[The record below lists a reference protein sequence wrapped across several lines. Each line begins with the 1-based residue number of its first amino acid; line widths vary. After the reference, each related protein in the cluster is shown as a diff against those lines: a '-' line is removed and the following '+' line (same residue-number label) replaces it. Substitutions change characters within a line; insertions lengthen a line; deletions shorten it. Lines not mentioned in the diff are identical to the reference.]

1 MDFVPDP
8 LHLRSMPDP
17 TVSWARIG
25 DLDPTMKD
33 VEDHFVA
40 LGPDGQTIGIVLRV
54 EHGSET
60 GQWMWSMTR
69 MHPGPPLNVPSS
81 GMTET
86 RGEAARD
93 LVECWHAFRRYY
105 GIEDP
110 EI

>member
-1 MDFVPDP
+1 
-8 LHLRSMPDP
+8 
-17 TVSWARIG
+17 
-25 DLDPTMKD
+25 
-33 VEDHFVA
+33 
-40 LGPDGQTIGIVLRV
+40 
-54 EHGSET
+54 
-60 GQWMWSMTR
+60 MTR

-105 GIEDP
+105 GIEAP